1 MGWGGG
7 RRASAPKGPLGYTPA
22 MSLEL
27 QYYVDLPGRDL
38 TIPDPNSVVWI
49 DIEPGCFQDAQDV
62 RDQGTANTAAG
73 MRTGIY
79 CNRYSLAPVFGD
91 SQELAPWPLW
101 LADYR
106 PPDYQSFVPF
116 NGWASPALWQ
126 WSSSG
131 WMTPVGL
138 INADVSITPEGRVFV
153 DISNFT
159 SLGPKEAQFLK
170 YTVDGVVIG
179 LQNAAIARQQKALL
193 S

>member
-1 MGWGGG
+1 
-7 RRASAPKGPLGYTPA
+7 

-27 QYYVDLPGRDL
+27 QVYVTRPRQVEASRGIWEPGWVMWGD
-38 TIPDPNSVVWI
+38 V
-49 DIEPGCFQDAQDV
+49 EPGCLVTKQEVYDVGTMATDAGL
-62 RDQGTANTAAG
+62 RYGTYGN
-73 MRTGIY
+73 RTSI
-79 CNRYSLAPVFGD
+79 SAVFGD
-91 SQELAPWPLW
+91 SEELAQWPLFY
-101 LADYR
+101 ADYR
-106 PPDYQSFVPF
+106 PPDWLSFVPF
-116 NGWASPALWQ
+116 NGFQSPALWQ